1 MNYFDLYEEAEPIEK
16 KLKWWQKALIWTIA
30 MIFKSMVLPRL
41 QQRKAIKDKV
51 RYMKPTI
58 HEGILF
64 NSITWEMRDKPLTE
78 QELKDFDI

>member
-1 MNYFDLYEEAEPIEK
+1 MNYFDLHEETQPVEK

-41 QQRKAIKDKV
+41 QKRREMKDKV
-51 RYMKPTI
+51 KYMKPTI

-64 NSITWEMRDKPLTE
+64 NTVSWEMRDKPLTNE
-78 QELKDFDI
+78 ELKQFDI